1 MLAADWLSTAMY
13 LSSLR
18 MLDGPMLDARLAPPA
33 PSAPPGGPEK
43 LSSMPEKLAPLV
55 RVRVRV
61 WVRVRVRA
69 SVRVRVRVRVGVNV
83 RVRVS

>member
-13 LSSLR
+13 LSSFR
-18 MLDGPMLDARLAPPA
+18 MLDGPMLDARFAPAA
-33 PSAPPGGPEK
+33 PSAPPCGPEK

-61 WVRVRVRA
+61 WVRV